1 MTAPDLPS
9 LKESKVDVLVVGAG
23 PAGYMATLWLARMGI
38 KTKFID
44 KRSTKIFTGQADGL
58 QVRYLSLL
66 SATPWNV
73 QT

>member
-9 LKESKVDVLVVGAG
+9 VNESKVDVLVVGAG
-23 PAGYMATLWLARMGI
+23 PAGYMATLWFARMGI

-58 QVRYLSLL
+58 QVRMPSVLNS
-66 SATPWNV
+66 P
-73 QT
+73 